1 MQNPDSSIFR
11 LKTNNFLDKVA
22 RWRWFEL
29 AACPPPC
36 QGQSVPVA
44 RGSPG
49 RVNQYCPRSIHNLGP
64 EIRTVGREP
73 DGTSCFRP
81 LKSRAG
87 RLALGCLDRM
97 RITSLPQPGN
107 SKRLPE

>member
-29 AACPPPC
+29 PAWPATC
-36 QGQSVPVA
+36 QGPSVAVA

-49 RVNQYCPRSIHNLGP
+49 PGGPILPAVNPQSRTRDPKGPARARWNAMLPTTELVGESEALVARSNKDP
-64 EIRTVGREP
+64 ELTTGW
-73 DGTSCFRP
+73 
-81 LKSRAG
+81 
-87 RLALGCLDRM
+87 
-97 RITSLPQPGN
+97 
-107 SKRLPE
+107 